1 MRFVHWRFGVGKK
14 KMATEND
21 AVQQEVEEPALES
34 SAPAENAGPLL
45 SLLGMPDCYYLREIV
60 V

>member
-1 MRFVHWRFGVGKK
+1 
-14 KMATEND
+14 MATEND